1 MSPRKL
7 LSRAGSFPDDLRH
20 RMRLAWRAG
29 LAAAAAWY
37 LATLVPGVIGDYP
50 YYAPMGALLVCYP
63 TVLDSLRQSLRALSA
78 TAAGVGLGATAVYA
92 AGAEWWGVALAVV
105 VGIGLG
111 AVPYLSPQRDTVPLA
126 ALFTILVG
134 AADPTGFV
142 AGYLGQT
149 LLGVAVGIGV
159 NVGLPPPPQN
169 ARAARTVA
177 RLRAGIAG
185 HLQEMA
191 AVLAEQWPPERE
203 EWIRHRHDFEPMI
216 DATRD
221 AVAAADAGRR
231 ANLRARS
238 YRMRGQQLYE
248 AAQTLEQLA
257 VLVRDISTV
266 LAQTAW
272 AERTVL
278 VLDPEL
284 RRPVAD
290 AMSGLARAIGSAD
303 PHDLAG
309 DPDGPADGPHAT
321 HLAAAWAA
329 LGQVTERLDGQRDAG
344 WEDSLAASGIVL
356 HLRRCLD
363 HVQSGPTV
371 RTPELHPEPA

>member
-1 MSPRKL
+1 MRSRLP
-7 LSRAGSFPDDLRH
+7 LSTAGSFPDDLRH

-29 LAAAAAWY
+29 AATAAAWY
-37 LATLVPGVIGDYP
+37 LATLVPGVVGDYP

-63 TVLDSLRQSLRALSA
+63 TVVDSLRQSLRALTA
-78 TAAGVGLGATAVYA
+78 TAVGVGLGAAAVHA
-92 AGAEWWGVALAVV
+92 AGATWWGVALAVV
-105 VGIGLG
+105 LGMALG
-111 AVPYLSPQRDTVPLA
+111 ALPYLAPQRDTVPLA

-134 AADPTGFV
+134 AVDPTGFM

-149 LLGVAVGIGV
+149 LLGVAVGILV
-159 NVGLPPPPQN
+159 TVVLPPPPQN
-169 ARAARTVA
+169 GRASRRVT
-177 RLRAGIAG
+177 RLRDGIAD
-185 HLQEMA
+185 HLHEMA

-203 EWIRHRHDFEPMI
+203 EWIRHRHDFEPLI
-216 DATRD
+216 DATRE
-221 AVAAADAGRR
+221 AVVAADSGRR

-238 YRMRGQQLYE
+238 YRIRGQQLYE

-278 VLDPEL
+278 VLDPDL

-290 AMSGLARAIGSAD
+290 AMSGLATAVGSAD
-303 PHDLAG
+303 LLHLARG
-309 DPDGPADGPHAT
+309 PESPDGDT
-321 HLAAAWAA
+321 HTRNLAAARDS
-329 LGQVTERLDGQRDAG
+329 LDRVTERLDGAAAG

-363 HVQSGPTV
+363 HVQAGPSD
-371 RTPELHPEPA
+371 RSPDLHPAAG